1 MRKSEIEG
9 KNVKF
14 SVCYLRPSSGVSEKR
29 GERERESWKKMTKKD
44 ERERSDTFF
53 LWCLANRWY
62 IVMAL
67 TSQAKRHPY

>member
-29 GERERESWKKMTKKD
+29 EERERETEK
-44 ERERSDTFF
+44 ERER
-53 LWCLANRWY
+53 AGR
-62 IVMAL
+62 
-67 TSQAKRHPY
+67 R